1 MELEDVTYLA
11 QQSLR
16 LMPEAD
22 AKGRFIAGV
31 TLYWERQRS
40 PVVRCIVVDHDDA
53 EFNLEV
59 TVLEHVLEL
68 GPPDGFSVFRGTI
81 SPLTGKPILLAG
93 AFKDYRGC
101 FFGAEVGGSILGIP
115 QILGKEVV
123 HDVGGATAFIQ
134 ETLFDLVE
142 PTLSAASV

>member
-1 MELEDVTYLA
+1 MQLEDVTYLA

-16 LMPEAD
+16 WMPEAD

-31 TLYWERQRS
+31 TLYWERQRD
-40 PVVRCIVVDHDDA
+40 PVVRCLIVNHDDP

-59 TVLEHVLEL
+59 AILEQVLDL
-68 GPPDGFSVFRGTI
+68 GAPDGFSVFRGVI
-81 SPLTGKPILLAG
+81 SPLTGRPILLAG

-101 FFGAEVGGSILGIP
+101 FFGAEFGGQILGIS

-134 ETLFDLVE
+134 ESLFDLVE
-142 PTLSAASV
+142 PTLSATGV